1 MSEIETIP
9 PPPVP
14 SAAVSDAPPGKGE
27 DGAAPASAI
36 DGSAAGQPG
45 LWDRTLGNLRARWR
59 DIAASAREAV
69 GAAPRANLPREDAER
84 LKAQMRACLEGR
96 GGEVSARARAAQL
109 GRTYLGLDAE
119 GRRNFLLT
127 LAREFGI
134 DPEGVDAAAAAWTAA
149 RAEGGERA
157 LARAEQA
164 LRRALEPPRLTL
176 LTQFNALP
184 EGVKFLVDLRAELMG
199 MAEGEPALAGLE
211 EDLKGLLRGWF
222 DVGFLDM
229 RRITWDS
236 PASLLEKLI
245 MYEAV
250 HEIRGWQ
257 DLKDRLDA
265 DRRCFAFFHPRMPG
279 EPLIFVEVALVTGM
293 SDRVQALLDPSAPV
307 IDPKTADS
315 AIFYSIS
322 NAQKGLAGISFGNF
336 LIKRVVD
343 GLSQE
348 FPKISCYATL
358 SPIPGFRRWLAREA
372 AEQGAALLPAADW
385 DRIAEALA
393 AAGGE
398 RPDPD
403 SAPAGLL
410 GAALAHPD
418 WHRDEGLTKVLR
430 PILMRLCA
438 RYLTQAKAPARR
450 ATDAKTAPRAL
461 DPVAHFHLSN
471 GARMERL
478 NWMADVSEKGLKQSC
493 GLMINYRYKLG
504 EIDAN
509 HEAYRGEGRVTVS
522 SAMKALVKGG
532 G

>member
-1 MSEIETIP
+1 MSQTDTIP
-9 PPPVP
+9 TSGP
-14 SAAVSDAPPGKGE
+14 APAPA
-27 DGAAPASAI
+27 DIGAAA
-36 DGSAAGQPG
+36 GSPG
-45 LWDRTLGNLRARWR
+45 LWDRTLENLRARWR

-69 GAAPRANLPREDAER
+69 GAAPRPNLPREDADR
-84 LKAQMRACLEGR
+84 LKEQMRACLEGR

-127 LAREFGI
+127 LAREFGTVR
-134 DPEGVDAAAAAWTAA
+134 DGVEAAVAAWTAA
-149 RAEGGERA
+149 RAEGTEAG
-157 LARAEQA
+157 LMRAEQA
-164 LRRALEPPRLTL
+164 LRRALEPRHLTL

-184 EGVKFLVDLRAELMG
+184 EGVKFLVDLRAELMT
-199 MAEGEPALAGLE
+199 MARDDPALAGLE
-211 EDLKGLLRGWF
+211 EGLKGLLRGWF

-279 EPLIFVEVALVTGM
+279 EPLIFVEVALVGGM

-307 IDPKTADS
+307 IDPKGADS

-358 SPIPGFRRWLAREA
+358 SPIPGFRRWLDREA
-372 AEQGAALLPAADW
+372 AAQGEGLLPAAEW
-385 DRIAEALA
+385 ERIAGALEAVGA
-393 AAGGE
+393 AA
-398 RPDPD
+398 PD

-410 GAALAHPD
+410 DAALALPD
-418 WHRDEGLTKVLR
+418 WHRDEGLVKVLR

-438 RYLTQAKAPARR
+438 GYLTQAKAPARR
-450 ATDAKTAPRAL
+450 SGDDGAAPRAAPRAL

-509 HEAYRGEGRVTVS
+509 HEAYRGEGRVTLS
-522 SAMKALVKGG
+522 SAMKALAKGG